1 MIKVKLA
8 EYNVLIENRINQLL
22 PECNLPYKKV
32 IDASRYSLLLGGKR
46 IRPVLVLEFCLLL
59 GGSVESAV
67 DLAVALEMIHTYSL
81 IHDDLPCM
89 DNDDM
94 RRGKPACHIAFG
106 EDIAL
111 LAGDTLLT
119 KAFSV
124 IAKCDLSTEQRIKAV
139 GLLAEYAGVHGMIG
153 GQVLDL
159 SFEKSSP
166 DIEQLTEM
174 YSLKTA
180 DLLTCA
186 ASLGFV
192 AADKYTEENLKFAK
206 EYGYNLGLAFQIID
220 DILDCTADQ
229 AILGKP
235 VGSDE
240 KNEKTTFVSLYGI
253 EKARTIAKDM
263 TEKALQVLDQIGGDT
278 AVLKNL
284 TEYLLKRNY

>member
-1 MIKVKLA
+1 MIKAKLA
-8 EYNVLIENRINQLL
+8 EYNILIENRINQLL
-22 PECNLPYKKV
+22 PEGNLPYKKV
-32 IDASRYSLLLGGKR
+32 VDASRYSLLLGGKR
-46 IRPVLVLEFCLLL
+46 IRPALVIEFCLIS
-59 GGSVESAV
+59 GGSTESAI

-94 RRGKPACHIAFG
+94 RRGKPSCHIAFG

-124 IAKCDLSTEQRIKAV
+124 IVDCDLSAEQRIKAV
-139 GLLAEYAGVHGMIG
+139 GLLADYAGVNGMIG

-159 SFEKSSP
+159 SFESSSP
-166 DIEQLTEM
+166 DAEQLTEM

-180 DLLTCA
+180 ALLICA

-192 AADKYTEENLKFAK
+192 SADKYTEENLKFAK

-220 DILDCTADQ
+220 DILDCTADE
-229 AILGKP
+229 ALLGKP

-253 EKARTIAKDM
+253 EKARIIAKDM
-263 TEKALQVLDQIGGDT
+263 TEKALQVLDRIDGDT
-278 AVLKNL
+278 EVLKNL